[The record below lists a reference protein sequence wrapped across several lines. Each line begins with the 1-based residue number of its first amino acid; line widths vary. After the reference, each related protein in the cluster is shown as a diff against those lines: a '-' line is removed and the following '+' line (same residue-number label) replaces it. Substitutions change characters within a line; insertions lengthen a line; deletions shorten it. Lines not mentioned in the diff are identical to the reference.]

1 MGSIRRVE
9 MFATTNSRVGRR
21 THGRPAPGRKT
32 ECFAGVRLWPW
43 ILLAGWLGMS
53 SGFLPARAAATATGA
68 EMTQTN
74 RMEFS
79 VRAEKLF
86 QEARR
91 RYQSDTNHVEAAWQ
105 FARACFD
112 YADFAT
118 NKTTRAD
125 IARQGINVCRQ
136 LIARHPASA
145 PGHYYLGMN
154 LGQVADTKRNLAA
167 LRMAREMEHEFL
179 IVCDLDEKFD
189 YAGSDRN
196 LGLLYLEAPS
206 FISIGSRSKARQRL
220 RRTVELVP
228 DYPENRLVLIE
239 ALLKWG
245 DTADARREV
254 KALEDLWPDARRK
267 LSGEAWAPLWPD
279 WEKRLQNA
287 RDKLRDPSVKV
298 LLPHYGD

>member
-1 MGSIRRVE
+1 
-9 MFATTNSRVGRR
+9 MFATTNSGIAHRG
-21 THGRPAPGRKT
+21 HHPPAPGKKA
-32 ECFAGVRLWPW
+32 ECFAEARLLTLV
-43 ILLAGWLGMS
+43 LLAGWLGTGTAVFS
-53 SGFLPARAAATATGA
+53 VQAALTSTG
-68 EMTQTN
+68 TDTGTTN

-79 VRAEKLF
+79 VRAEKRF
-86 QEARR
+86 QEAHR
-91 RYQSDTNHVEAAWQ
+91 RYQADTNNVEAAWQ

-125 IARQGINVCRQ
+125 IAKQGINTCRQ
-136 LIARHPASA
+136 LIAQHPASA

-154 LGQVADTKRNLAA
+154 LGQVADTKRNLSA
-167 LRMAREMEHEFL
+167 LRMAKEMEREFL
-179 IVCDLDEKFD
+179 LVCDLDERFD

-206 FISIGSRSKARQRL
+206 LISIGSRSKARQRL

-239 ALLKWG
+239 AYLKWG
-245 DTADARREV
+245 DTAEARREL
-254 KALEDLWPDARRK
+254 KALEELWPEARRK
-267 LSGEAWAPLWPD
+267 LSGETWAPLWPD

>member
-1 MGSIRRVE
+1 MLLAVWFGIIGGARPGMAAPVPPGAVTEQADRSDFYTRVE
-9 MFATTNSRVGRR
+9 KLYQA
-21 THGRPAPGRKT
+21 
-32 ECFAGVRLWPW
+32 
-43 ILLAGWLGMS
+43 
-53 SGFLPARAAATATGA
+53 ARW
-68 EMTQTN
+68 
-74 RMEFS
+74 RY
-79 VRAEKLF
+79 
-86 QEARR
+86 EA
-91 RYQSDTNHVEAAWQ
+91 DTNDAEAAWQ

-112 YADFAT
+112 FADFAT
-118 NKTTRAD
+118 NKTARAD
-125 IARQGINVCRQ
+125 IAKQGITVCRQ

-154 LGQVADTKRNLAA
+154 LGQVADTKRNLTA
-167 LRMAREMEHEFL
+167 LRMAKEMEHEFL

-206 FISIGSRSKARQRL
+206 LISIGSRTKARQRL

-228 DYPENRLVLIE
+228 NYPENRLVLAE

-245 DTADARREV
+245 DTTEAHREV

-267 LSGEAWAPLWPD
+267 FSGEAWAATWLD
-279 WEKRLQNA
+279 WEKRFQNA
-287 RDKLRDPSVKV
+287 KDKLRDPSVKV